1 MGKLTGKENKIIS
14 AALAT
19 WGLLFVGSGFAMNA
33 MVEPV
38 KVVKS
43 DFEVIQKRVSE
54 TKTNE
59 IKLKDMELEINQ
71 PLSVSVKDYLAN
83 LEEIDLS
90 IVRNLKLDT
99 SMVNPQQTGT
109 YTYTIAY
116 QKKKYNGTFVI
127 KEKELPKV
135 DLTVKNFK
143 MTLNSPLNANP
154 EDLSTYI
161 EEELTE
167 EVRNNIIIDLSQV
180 RTDQEGIY
188 DYTVTYNGTIYKGKI
203 EVYQPQTKIIT
214 PNQTDGEATDTKK
227 ADENTENT
235 NQDNTTTNNAT
246 TNNTTTNNTTTE
258 TTPDATE
265 QTN

>member
-1 MGKLTGKENKIIS
+1 MGKLTGKETKILS

-19 WGLLFVGSGFAMNA
+19 WGLLFIGSGLTMNA
-33 MVEPV
+33 MVKPV
-38 KVVKS
+38 KVIKS

-71 PLSVSVKDYLAN
+71 PLSLSVKDYLEN

-99 SMVNPQQTGT
+99 SMVNPQQTGI

-116 QKKKYNGTFVI
+116 QKKKYNGTFTI

-167 EVRNNIIIDLSQV
+167 EVKNNIIIDLSQV

-188 DYTVTYNGTIYKGKI
+188 DYTVTYNGTIYIGKI

-214 PNQTDGEATDTKK
+214 PNQTEKE
-227 ADENTENT
+227 ENTKE
-235 NQDNTTTNNAT
+235 DNTEKENKSTE
-246 TNNTTTNNTTTE
+246 TTTE
-258 TTPDATE
+258 QLENITE
-265 QTN
+265 QNN

>member
-1 MGKLTGKENKIIS
+1 MGKLTGKETKIIS
-14 AALAT
+14 ATLAT
-19 WGLLFVGSGFAMNA
+19 WGLLFVGSGITMNA
-33 MVEPV
+33 MVKPV
-38 KVVKS
+38 QVVKS

-71 PLSVSVKDYLAN
+71 PLSVSVKDYLEN

-90 IVRNLKLDT
+90 IVKNLKLDT

-154 EDLSTYI
+154 ENLSTYI

-167 EVRNNIIIDLSQV
+167 EVKNNITIDLSQV

-214 PNQTDGEATDTKK
+214 PNQTEEENTEEEITTNNETATDT
-227 ADENTENT
+227 T
-235 NQDNTTTNNAT
+235 QDTTTN
-246 TNNTTTNNTTTE
+246 
-258 TTPDATE
+258 
-265 QTN
+265 

>member
-1 MGKLTGKENKIIS
+1 MGNLTRKETKIIG

-19 WGLLFVGSGFAMNA
+19 WGLIFVGSGVTMNT
-33 MVEPV
+33 MVKPT
-38 KVVKS
+38 KVIKS
-43 DFEVIQKRVSE
+43 DFEVIQQRVSE
-54 TKTNE
+54 RKTNE

-71 PLSVSVKDYLAN
+71 PLSVSVKDYLEN

-99 SMVNPQQTGT
+99 SMVNPQQAGT

-116 QKKKYNGTFVI
+116 QKKKYNGTFTI
-127 KEKELPKV
+127 KEKELPKL
-135 DLTVKNFK
+135 DLTIKNFK
-143 MTLNSPLNANP
+143 MTLNSSLNANP

-167 EVRNNIIIDLSQV
+167 EVKNNIIIDLSQV

-214 PNQTDGEATDTKK
+214 PNQTT
-227 ADENTENT
+227 DENENIDEVDNNTQTQPTETQTENIQ
-235 NQDNTTTNNAT
+235 NQ
-246 TNNTTTNNTTTE
+246 
-258 TTPDATE
+258 
-265 QTN
+265 